1 MAETLNAC
9 SVDIHVELKIVTQ
22 KTHTFASHLNLIEIS
37 YRDRTC
43 ALLFVHVMVIVC
55 RCQTIASACRLR
67 GIYYI
72 YISICKMN

>member
-55 RCQTIASACRLR
+55 RCQTIC
-67 GIYYI
+67 
-72 YISICKMN
+72 